1 MSVQVASWAL
11 DGISVLATE
20 RTLVDHGVSLLAQK
34 DCAIWRGIKG
44 EKFCTNDDPVLMV
57 AMKAKSDNNALD
69 AQSLDAQSASLANFE
84 TAAGEPPRTP
94 HDHGPA
100 ADVMEFV
107 DAWAYLQGLETA
119 ETAAVTAKSSLKLA
133 ALADFKTTAHPMT
146 GDDDETASSI
156 RSDHGPSADVME
168 FVDAWAYQ
176 QGFEIAKS
184 VTASVQ
190 SSPDSATLANFETAA
205 GTAESGE
212 EIAALDLPSSEFFGL
227 GSSRFASAKLAWR
240 RSVVAASNNMPS
252 TKPSSGGETTVAGSK
267 PSDKSVSGLYF
278 IIGSLSRVADINGF
292 SKRRWQVGSQ
302 VVVSRLDGRELYREV
317 VGPFP
322 RSQQANV
329 RGRLTQ
335 AGIRDAWLAFLEPAL
350 WQLVPP
356 SRVEETL
363 AMTERQIASAL

>member
-1 MSVQVASWAL
+1 
-11 DGISVLATE
+11 
-20 RTLVDHGVSLLAQK
+20 
-34 DCAIWRGIKG
+34 
-44 EKFCTNDDPVLMV
+44 
-57 AMKAKSDNNALD
+57 
-69 AQSLDAQSASLANFE
+69 
-84 TAAGEPPRTP
+84 
-94 HDHGPA
+94 
-100 ADVMEFV
+100 
-107 DAWAYLQGLETA
+107 
-119 ETAAVTAKSSLKLA
+119 
-133 ALADFKTTAHPMT
+133 
-146 GDDDETASSI
+146 
-156 RSDHGPSADVME
+156 
-168 FVDAWAYQ
+168 
-176 QGFEIAKS
+176 
-184 VTASVQ
+184 
-190 SSPDSATLANFETAA
+190 
-205 GTAESGE
+205 
-212 EIAALDLPSSEFFGL
+212 
-227 GSSRFASAKLAWR
+227 
-240 RSVVAASNNMPS
+240 MPS